1 MTTAT
6 QTSTTIAPLS
16 ISQRLTAGLLALFL
30 GLVLVGGV
38 GFASNMRIHNGAHDT
53 RHSLGFPCH

>member
-1 MTTAT
+1 MNTQVAAVGTAN
-6 QTSTTIAPLS
+6 LS
-16 ISQRLTAGLLALFL
+16 ISQRLIAGVLTLFI

-38 GFASNMRIHNGAHDT
+38 GFASDMAVHNGAHDT

>member
-1 MTTAT
+1 MNTQVSAVGTAK
-6 QTSTTIAPLS
+6 LS
-16 ISQRLTAGLLALFL
+16 ISQRLIAGVATLLI

-38 GFASNMRIHNGAHDT
+38 GFASDMNIHNGAHDT

>member
-1 MTTAT
+1 MNASVQTA
-6 QTSTTIAPLS
+6 SVAGLS
-16 ISQRLTAGLLALFL
+16 LSQRLTAGVLALII

-38 GFASNMRIHNGAHDT
+38 GFASDMNIHNGAHDT